1 MPIRKFFVEYNCAFV
16 ADYMTLRRALD
27 YVKRKHL
34 VNDEDNI
41 VRIVDREGNE
51 YNTITG
57 KKIW

>member
-1 MPIRKFFVEYNCAFV
+1 MALRKFFVEYNCSFV